1 MIKVEQNS
9 LFFIYFKVNHPSEK
23 DNNSFKISDESILGD
38 FMGIPIYQT
47 GDRNI
52 TAKDVLEPM
61 VKGGVIP
68 ATEAEQLFKLWI
80 KSKEH
85 PLTLVSELKIVD
97 RRSNDKIMTQD
108 DILSFLA
115 LHWKTTSCRVDP
127 LKVSLEVVGSLIPL
141 AYAERLGIVPIEL
154 SHNKVVILTSEP
166 FALSWVDEIKLQL
179 KKEIEIRIGAPNQI
193 KHLLNEFFVVQKAF
207 RSISREQGQAGTD
220 KMRLLKQGKLGELDN
235 LIEKSRGRGLS
246 AQDSNV
252 AKIVDWLINFAV
264 LERASDIHLEPKKG
278 LGQVRFR
285 VDGDLR
291 TVYRLDHDALT
302 MVIARFKILGEMKL
316 DEKRKPQDG
325 GIKRRLDNGKQVE
338 MRLSTLPTTFGEKM
352 VVRIFDKNVAG
363 NDLSFIGFA
372 PEDLKLWE
380 ALINEPQGLILV
392 TGPTGSGK
400 TTTLYTTLNKVATP
414 DVNVCTAEDP
424 VEMEVDTFNQVQVN
438 TQIGLTFA
446 ECIRSFLRQ
455 DPDII
460 MVGEIRDLETGEM
473 AIQSSLTGHLV
484 FSTLHTNGALA
495 TIQRLVDLGLP
506 TFLINSS
513 LTGILAQRLV
523 KRLCN
528 HCKRPVDSSPDKW
541 ATLLDGE
548 ELPMPSKFY
557 EPVGCEECKNT
568 GFSGRLCVYELV
580 KMNDQIK
587 KVIHSDIQISDL
599 REKTRGMYHSIRVNG
614 ARKVANGETSLEE
627 VLKVVY

>member
-1 MIKVEQNS
+1 
-9 LFFIYFKVNHPSEK
+9 
-23 DNNSFKISDESILGD
+23 
-38 FMGIPIYQT
+38 MGIPLYQT
-47 GDRNI
+47 GDRNL
-52 TAKDVLEPM
+52 TARDILDPLVRGGFMPPLE
-61 VKGGVIP
+61 G
-68 ATEAEQLFKLWI
+68 ERLLKLWA
-80 KSKEH
+80 KSKDH
-85 PLTLVSELKIVD
+85 PLSLVGELTLTD
-97 RRSNDKIMTQD
+97 RRSENKAMTQD
-108 DILSFLA
+108 DILTYLA
-115 LHWKTTSCRVDP
+115 LQWKTNYLRVDP

-141 AYAERLGIVPIEL
+141 AYAERLNIVPIEL
-154 SHNKVVILTSEP
+154 TSTKVVILTSEP
-166 FALSWVDEIKLQL
+166 FALSWVDEVKAQV
-179 KKEIEIRIGAPNQI
+179 KKDVEIRIGSPVQI
-193 KHLLNEFFVVQKAF
+193 KHLLNEIFVVQKAF
-207 RSISREQGQAGTD
+207 KGISRDQGQAGAE
-220 KMRLLKQGKLGELDN
+220 KMRLLRQGKLGELDS
-235 LIEKSRGRGLS
+235 LIEKSRGRTLS
-246 AQDSNV
+246 AQDGHV
-252 AKIVDWLINFAV
+252 AKIVDWLINFAS

-278 LGQVRFR
+278 LAQVRFR

-291 TVYRLDHDALT
+291 VVYRFDNEALM
-302 MVIARFKILGEMKL
+302 MVIARFKILGDMKL

-325 GIKRRLDNGKQVE
+325 GVKRTLDNGKQVE
-338 MRLSTLPTTFGEKM
+338 MRLSTLPTNFGEKM

-363 NDLSFIGFA
+363 QDLNFIGFA
-372 PEDLKLWE
+372 PEDLITWE
-380 ALINEPQGLILV
+380 ALISEPQGLILV

-424 VEMEVDTFNQVQVN
+424 VEMEVDSFNQVQVN
-438 TQIGLTFA
+438 PQIGLTFA

-460 MVGEIRDLETGEM
+460 MVGEIRDFETGEM

-523 KRLCN
+523 KRLCT
-528 HCKRPVDSSPDKW
+528 HCKKPVAADPHKW

-548 ELPMPSKFY
+548 NLPMPAQFF
-557 EPVGCEECKNT
+557 EPVGCKECKDT

-580 KMNDQIK
+580 KMDDRIK
-587 KVIHSDIQISDL
+587 KVIHSDVEISEL
-599 REKTRGMYHSIRVNG
+599 REKTRGMYRSIRVNG